1 MSMGCV
7 VQALLRHASYASPAL
22 MLGRSAH
29 MRTARM
35 GNCAAAELFG
45 VLLSIAFFCAHMRW
59 PQDLRTP
66 PYALILDSDSNMLTS
81 IVLHARQAVIGAA
94 SSLSVI
100 SASACTRTRSA
111 RCKVLSITQHT
122 LVKRHFHGNDEL
134 ELPRYTPPMY
144 PVVKVHKTGLDL
156 LRDGWM
162 NKASLHHIT

>member
-1 MSMGCV
+1 M
-7 VQALLRHASYASPAL
+7 
-22 MLGRSAH
+22 
-29 MRTARM
+29 
-35 GNCAAAELFG
+35 
-45 VLLSIAFFCAHMRW
+45 SIAFFCAHMRW

-66 PYALILDSDSNMLTS
+66 SYALILDSDSNMLTS
-81 IVLHARQAVIGAA
+81 IVLHARQAVIGDAL
-94 SSLSVI
+94 SLSVI

-122 LVKRHFHGNDEL
+122 LVKRHYHGNDEL

-162 NKASLHHIT
+162 NKASLHHITSHDPWLTAIINIRSAQALLLWGANMQVFARPSS